1 MSVSVG
7 GITIEMAANIARLQ
21 SDMAEAKKSV
31 GGAMGEINRVAGIA
45 KTALG
50 ALGAAVSVGAF
61 VNLIKGSIDA
71 AGALNDL
78 SIKTGASVESL
89 SKFGEVGRLSGVSA
103 EQIGQSMNRLAKSLA
118 VASEDSKG
126 AAAAIKS
133 LGLDFDQF
141 KRLSP
146 DEQMLAVAKAM
157 NGFADGSG
165 KSAAAMALFGKQG
178 AELLPFM
185 TDLAETGELQARV
198 TTEQAAQADAFG
210 DNLEKLKVSGMA
222 WSQELAMGMVPALS
236 DASQAFLDVV
246 NGSGGLRD
254 ELRRLSADGTIAN
267 WTRMAVT
274 GMTYVMDAVTG
285 VWRTFRVLG
294 EYIGGSVAAWGAAF
308 GAIGGAAKKA
318 FSGDFGGALDEVQ
331 SGVRQWNQ
339 ITSEMGENISKIWSE
354 QTMGQ
359 QIRARMKD
367 VQAAGAAAQAAKP
380 QLDLSA
386 PLDKT
391 TKAAKAQEDEIA
403 KLTDVIEIEIS
414 IRKALKKEHEDA
426 LGAVTKETEAIRDQI
441 AKQRESNDAMRYSS
455 DQLATLEIQR
465 LADAAATAEQK
476 AQLAELN
483 PLEQDIAEQYRQQAA
498 GLRELAALKG
508 EGVHLK
514 AAQEAAAEWQK
525 TSDSIF
531 NSLSDALMRA
541 FESGKGFG
549 KALIDTLRNAFKTL
563 ILQPTIQA
571 VMAPIA
577 GGMGSL
583 FAGSAMAGG
592 LTGGGGLM
600 GGLGSIGSLLGG
612 GIGALGSG
620 LGYGLAAYGGSATI
634 AGTLGG
640 AMSMM
645 GAGSLTSA
653 LAGVGAMAG
662 VALPVVAGAL
672 ILKKLLGRGKKKTTE
687 QGLVGDVMAGDFEGQ
702 LYADWKQSGGLFH
715 KRRTGTNYSAVPD
728 DMAQALDAGGMAI
741 YSGVSQYAAALKLP
755 AAALETV
762 SYHLKVKLGKDDAE
776 NQKAIEAAM
785 AGYEDALAGT
795 FEAALKPFQQ
805 AGESISET
813 LRRMSELQVF
823 SETLNGF
830 GGVFSRVASLSVRAR
845 EELIGMAGGIEA
857 LLAKTQSFVENYYSE
872 SERFGL
878 AARQVKDQLAAL
890 GITQDVN
897 SRADLRS
904 LIEGTD
910 ISTSAGR
917 QQLNDLLTIAQA
929 FAPIG
934 QYLEQNGGTL
944 SALADAAP
952 QTAILQSVLDDTE
965 IQTEYAQ
972 RSADALDRLNDAT
985 LSMADRIAT
994 ALAAMHG
1001 DLAAALAAIAASTA
1015 QTARQ
1020 LDRWDDGGAIVTTP
1034 GP

>member
-7 GITIEMAANIARLQ
+7 GIAIEMAANIARLQ
-21 SDMAEAKKSV
+21 SDMAAAKKSV
-31 GGAMGEINRVAGIA
+31 GGAMGEIQKAADVA
-45 KTALG
+45 KMALG
-50 ALGAAVSVGAF
+50 ALGVTISVGAF
-61 VNLIKGSIDA
+61 VGLIKGSIDA
-71 AGALNDL
+71 AGALHDL

-89 SKFGEVGRLSGVSA
+89 SKFGEVGKLSGVSVEA
-103 EQIGQSMNRLAKSLA
+103 IGASMNRLSRSMSDSGGASKE
-118 VASEDSKG
+118 VAQT
-126 AAAAIKS
+126 IKM
-133 LGLDFDQF
+133 LGLNFEEF

-146 DEQMLAVAKAM
+146 DDQMVAVAKAM
-157 NGFADGSG
+157 DRFADGSG
-165 KSAAAMALFGKQG
+165 KSAAAMTLFGKTG

-185 TDLAETGELQARV
+185 ADLANAGELHARI
-198 TTEQAAQADAFG
+198 TAEQAAAADEFG
-210 DNLEKLKVSGMA
+210 DNLTKLKSSAGAWTDELVGGMA
-222 WSQELAMGMVPALS
+222 PALA
-236 DASQAFLDVV
+236 DVSQAFLDVF
-246 NGSGGLRD
+246 NGSGGVR
-254 ELRRLSADGTIAN
+254 EEIQRLAKDGTLTE
-267 WTRMAVT
+267 WTRMGVT
-274 GMTYVMDAVTG
+274 GLTYVMDAVTG
-285 VWRTFRVLG
+285 VWRVFRSLG
-294 EYIGGSVAAWGAAF
+294 EYIGGSVAAFGAAF
-308 GAIGGAAKKA
+308 SAIGGAAAKA
-318 FSGDFGGALDEVQ
+318 FSGDFKGALAEAKT
-331 SGVRQWNQ
+331 GVSQWNQ
-339 ITSEMGENISKIWSE
+339 ITSEMGENISRIWSE
-354 QTMGQ
+354 KTMGQ
-359 QIRARMKD
+359 ALRERMKD
-367 VQAAGAAAQAAKP
+367 VKALGTTAQAAKS
-380 QLDLSA
+380 QLDLSG
-386 PLDKT
+386 PIDKT
-391 TKAAKAQEDEIA
+391 TKAAKEQADAVKE
-403 KLTDVIEIEIS
+403 LTKAENIQIDIL
-414 IRKALKKEHEDA
+414 KALKKEHEDA
-426 LGAVTKETEAIRDQI
+426 LSAVSKETASIRDQI
-441 AKQRESNDAMRYSS
+441 DKQREANDAMRYTSE
-455 DQLATLEIQR
+455 QLAAMEILKLQ
-465 LADAAATAEQK
+465 DAAATADRN
-476 AQLAELN
+476 ALLADETLIN
-483 PLEQDIAEQYRQQAA
+483 GDIAEQYRQQAA
-498 GLRELAALKG
+498 GLRELADLKEQG
-508 EGVHLK
+508 IHLQ

-741 YSGVSQYAAALKLP
+741 YAGVSQYAAALKLP
-755 AAALETV
+755 ADALEKV
-762 SYHLKVKLGKDDAE
+762 SYHLKVKLGTDDAA

-785 AGYEDALAGT
+785 AGYEDALAGA
-795 FEAALKPFQQ
+795 FADALKPFQD
-805 AGESISET
+805 AGESVSDT
-813 LRRMSELQVF
+813 LRRLSEMQVF
-823 SETLNGF
+823 GETLNEF
-830 GGVFSRVASLSVRAR
+830 GGVFSRVAGLSLRAK
-845 EELIGMAGGIEA
+845 EELIGFAGGIESF
-857 LLAKTQSFVENYYSE
+857 LAKTQSFVESYYSE
-872 SERFGL
+872 AEKAGIG
-878 AARQVKDQLAAL
+878 ARQVQEQLAAL
-890 GITQDVN
+890 GITAN
-897 SRADLRS
+897 LSSRADLRS
-904 LIEGTD
+904 IIEATD
-910 ISTSAGR
+910 ISTSGGR

-944 SALADAAP
+944 AALAESAP
-952 QTAILQSVLDDTE
+952 QTELLQSVLDDSE
-965 IQTEYAQ
+965 IQTEYQQ
-972 RSADALDRLNDAT
+972 RQADSLDRLNDAT
-985 LSMADRIAT
+985 LSMSDRIAA

-1001 DLAAALAAIAASTA
+1001 DLAAALTAIAASTA

-1020 LDRWDDGGAIVTTP
+1020 LDRWDDGGALVTTTSP
-1034 GP
+1034 